1 MEGSEHEMTRPGTQF
16 WPWLGAALGLAIA
29 VRVAFHVTSAPQDL
43 PFADGFWYH
52 TAANLLADGKG
63 LIDPLS
69 YTFFGKVQPSAGHPP
84 LFVLVLGAVSW
95 LGGTS
100 IAAHQLTEVALDVLA
115 VGAIGLLGR
124 EAAGDRVGVLAAFG
138 AAIFPRFWATEGEV
152 LSESLY
158 ALVIAVML
166 LLTFRFLRGP
176 TWRAAGWLGVA
187 IALAALTRGEAL
199 LFLPLLV
206 VPAVLFAPEPR
217 SGRLVLLGA
226 AVAGTLVILA
236 PWTIYNATR
245 FDRPVPLTTGFGIVL
260 AGANCDSSYSDANIG
275 QWEIACT
282 VPPDRNADES
292 VRSDELRHIAFEY
305 IRDHPGRVPTV
316 MAARVGRLLEVYAPD
331 PATFGPAW
339 VVAALLVGWY
349 LGVVL
354 AVAGA
359 VVARRRAIP
368 LFPFVATLVAV
379 VLNAAL
385 TWGTP
390 RFRIPLDIA
399 VVVLGA
405 IAVDAMWAARRRV
418 SRR

>member
-1 MEGSEHEMTRPGTQF
+1 MRSRTRF
-16 WPWLGAALGLAIA
+16 WSWWGGALGLAIA
-29 VRVAFHVTSAPQDL
+29 VRVAFHVACAPDDL

-69 YTFFGKVQPSAGHPP
+69 YTFFGKVQPGAGHPP
-84 LFVLVLGAVSW
+84 LFVFVLGAVSW

-100 IAAHQLTEVALDVLA
+100 IAAHQLTEVAFDVLA

-124 EAAGDRVGVLAAFG
+124 EVAGDRVGVLAAFG

-158 ALVIAVML
+158 TLVIAVML
-166 LLTFRFLRGP
+166 LLTFRFLRAP
-176 TWRAAGWLGVA
+176 TWRTAAWLGVA
-187 IALAALTRGEAL
+187 VGLASLTRGEAL
-199 LFLPLLV
+199 LFVPFLV
-206 VPAVLFAPEPR
+206 LPAVLLARDPR
-217 SGRLVLLGA
+217 NGRPLLLGV
-226 AVAGTLVILA
+226 AVAGTLVVLA

-245 FDRPVPLTTGFGIVL
+245 FDRPVPVTTGFGTVI
-260 AGANCDSSYSDANIG
+260 AGANCDASYSDELIG
-275 QWEIACT
+275 TWDITCSEAT
-282 VPPDRNADES
+282 EVKGDES
-292 VRSDELRHIAFEY
+292 VRSDELRHLGFQYA
-305 IRDHPGRVPTV
+305 RNHLGRVPLV
-316 MAARVGRLLEVYAPD
+316 MAARVGRLLEVYDPD
-331 PATFGPAW
+331 PATFGPGW

-349 LGVVL
+349 LAVVL

-368 LFPFVATLVAV
+368 LFPFVATLFAV

-390 RFRIPLDIA
+390 RFRIPLDIT
-399 VVVLGA
+399 VVVLA
-405 IAVDAMWAARRRV
+405 ALAVDAMWASRGRV